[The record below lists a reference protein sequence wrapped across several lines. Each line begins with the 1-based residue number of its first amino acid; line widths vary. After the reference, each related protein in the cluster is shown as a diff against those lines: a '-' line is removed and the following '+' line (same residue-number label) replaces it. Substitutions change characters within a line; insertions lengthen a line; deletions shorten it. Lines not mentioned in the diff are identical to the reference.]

1 MHRLGHK
8 ITEVAIENVRNVAPK
23 KFNKKEREAIEMR
36 KLFGENSFSEREK
49 QLVQRAYS
57 AGQIRAHAH
66 CSKEGGDGAG
76 TLAEDVKP
84 ANVWTDDIDPG
95 IFKAT
100 GLKLTFSTVLDEV
113 RAISVARVEANRT
126 AIERQL
132 QRLPPNVMQMRREDL
147 MAVESD
153 ILMREDPPTACA
165 GSSQIAERAE
175 FSKCNDPIIALGFGK
190 TVGAEFPIVS
200 TDLLCG
206 NSCRVLEFK
215 TLTPL
220 LSPSKVTVV

>member
-1 MHRLGHK
+1 
-8 ITEVAIENVRNVAPK
+8 
-23 KFNKKEREAIEMR
+23 
-36 KLFGENSFSEREK
+36 
-49 QLVQRAYS
+49 
-57 AGQIRAHAH
+57 
-66 CSKEGGDGAG
+66 
-76 TLAEDVKP
+76 
-84 ANVWTDDIDPG
+84 
-95 IFKAT
+95 
-100 GLKLTFSTVLDEV
+100 
-113 RAISVARVEANRT
+113 
-126 AIERQL
+126 
-132 QRLPPNVMQMRREDL
+132 
-147 MAVESD
+147 MAVESK
-153 ILMREDPPTACA
+153 ILMREDLPTACA